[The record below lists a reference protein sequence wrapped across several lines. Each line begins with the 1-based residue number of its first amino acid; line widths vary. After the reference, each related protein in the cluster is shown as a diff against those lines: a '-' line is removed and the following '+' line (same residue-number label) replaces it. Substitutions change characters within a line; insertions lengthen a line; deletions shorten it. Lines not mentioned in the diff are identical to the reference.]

1 MILFYTEIGK
11 QEEHKIFFM
20 KAQTKV
26 QFFFRWAGLASLI
39 PLTILCLITCT
50 HRTSNTLVLWTD
62 RPEFAIYAQ
71 YFNAVQEQ
79 YRVEV
84 RFFDSPA
91 QRLIDEE
98 EHPDIVIASW
108 LNSASVRSHFRRL
121 DNVFRR
127 DGLSRSSFYPRLLA
141 IGSFDRRQL
150 LLPVS
155 YNIPAMVFARDFT
168 QNPSNPFT
176 IEMEEIKERSRAF
189 NTVTNGV
196 FDRMGFSPSSS
207 DDFLFIAA
215 TLFGVSFREAA
226 PLAWES
232 RALENSIAW
241 VQNWITEAN
250 TNIQAED
257 DFAYKYFF
265 DPPDRL
271 VNSGRILFTYMDSAR
286 FFTLSEERRA
296 NLDFRWLA
304 VGERIPLDE
313 WTVFYGIHRRTRATR
328 AAEAFTKWFFTAETQ
343 RLLLEESKRKRISDT
358 SFGIAGGF
366 SAMQTVTEQVFP
378 LFYPDLLGRMPPES
392 FLSPPN
398 VLPQNWMTIKERV
411 ILPYLRDRIRHSS
424 RDEVRSLERRMGD
437 WHRLNRG

>member
-1 MILFYTEIGK
+1 
-11 QEEHKIFFM
+11 M
-20 KAQTKV
+20 KVQTKI
-26 QFFFRWAGLASLI
+26 QSFFLLAGLLLLISLI
-39 PLTILCLITCT
+39 ILGLITCT
-50 HRTSNTLVLWTD
+50 FRTSNTLILWTD
-62 RPEFAIYAQ
+62 RPELAIYAQ
-71 YFNAVQEQ
+71 YFNAVQDQ

-91 QRLIDEE
+91 QRLIERDEF
-98 EHPDIVIASW
+98 PDIVIASW
-108 LNSASVRSHFRRL
+108 LNSTAVRSHFRRL
-121 DNVFRR
+121 DNVFGR

-141 IGSFDRRQL
+141 LGNFDRRQL

-168 QNPSNPFT
+168 RNPSNPFT
-176 IEMEEIKERSRAF
+176 IEMEEIKERSKAF

-207 DDFLFIAA
+207 EDFLFIAA
-215 TLFGVSFREAA
+215 NLFGVSFREAS
-226 PLAWES
+226 PIAWES
-232 RALENSIAW
+232 RALEQSISW
-241 VQNWITEAN
+241 LQSWISEAN
-250 TNIQAED
+250 TSIQAED

-313 WTVFYGIHRRTRATR
+313 WSVFYGIHRRTRAAK
-328 AAEAFTKWFFTAETQ
+328 AAEVFTKWFFTAETQ
-343 RLLLEESKRKRISDT
+343 KLLLEESKLKRISDT

-398 VLPQNWMTIKERV
+398 ILPQNWMAIKERV
-411 ILPYLRDRIRHSS
+411 ILPYLRDRIRHTS
-424 RDEVRSLERRMGD
+424 RDEVRSLERRMSD
-437 WHRLNRG
+437 WYRLNRI